1 MHRIDTPTAQKDKFG
16 AGKNGFTRG
25 NPQTGTPAT
34 DLDDDYFDMLQEE
47 LAGVVEATG
56 VNLEKSKH
64 NQLLTALKALLLSR
78 AHPFADIKADG
89 AAAIAEA
96 LSNLGLSLQT
106 SVTDN
111 VQGRVLVA
119 GKSFGL
125 GFGNSVNQRPN
136 PNTFPP
142 AGFYTSP
149 ADDVGLSQLPGGYV
163 GLISLLGATA
173 WRSEIAME
181 KTGRMFIRG
190 ADGENVPGKNWYE
203 CYTEKNKPTAAD
215 TGALPVDGNAASAT
229 KLKTARTINGV
240 PFDGSSNITISTTT
254 GVMATSGRWLDNS
267 TGLLIQW
274 GTQRDVGSSPVQFN
288 YGLAFSAIYGGVA
301 TIKSNSSVEG
311 NNSAYFF
318 TPDLTTGV
326 VVNDAVTTTRL
337 CDIFWIAIGKV

>member
-1 MHRIDTPTAQKDKFG
+1 MANASLLKLWGLLFGSIDQNDASVEKI
-16 AGKNGFTRG
+16 
-25 NPQTGTPAT
+25 
-34 DLDDDYFDMLQEE
+34 LQ
-47 LAGVVEATG
+47 
-56 VNLEKSKH
+56 
-64 NQLLTALKALLLSR
+64 
-78 AHPFADIKADG
+78 
-89 AAAIAEA
+89 
-96 LSNLGLSLQT
+96 NLGLSLQT

-111 VQGRVLVA
+111 TPGRVLVA

-125 GFGNSVNQRPN
+125 GFGNAVNQRPN

-240 PFDGSSNITISTTT
+240 PFDGSSNINTTS
-254 GVMATSGRWLDNS
+254 GVMDVSGRWLDNY

-274 GTQRDVGSSPVQFN
+274 GTQLGVGSSGVQFN
-288 YGLAFSAIYGGVA
+288 YGLAFSEIYGGVA
-301 TIKSNSSVEG
+301 TIKSNSVVEG

-318 TPDLTTGV
+318 TPNLTTGV
-326 VVNDAVTTTRL
+326 VINDQVSTTRS